1 MMGQLHGSCVGL
13 HGLAPPVFQCSSVQ
27 EIGDGYID
35 SGGDG
40 DVDGGDDGKDGVSDG
55 DDDDR
60 DDVHGVDSE
69 DGHTWPFPVII

>member
-1 MMGQLHGSCVGL
+1 MCRFTWVSTSREKKCL
-13 HGLAPPVFQCSSVQ
+13 SVQ

-40 DVDGGDDGKDGVSDG
+40 DSDVDGGDDGEDGVGDG

-69 DGHTWPFPVII
+69 DGHTWPFPAII